1 MNDGTSIG
9 LLGIALWLVGVVFVG
24 AGQLGTFDP
33 PATKAAA
40 PSVVTSGPR
49 CTFAY
54 PRGLNPRALARVT
67 KKPKTCTDGDLQVT
81 WGDCSLRYKA

>member
-1 MNDGTSIG
+1 MTNDGTSIG
-9 LLGIALWLVGVVFVG
+9 LLGVAAWLVGVVFVG

-33 PATKAAA
+33 PPAA

-54 PRGLNPRALARVT
+54 PRGLDLWAIAKVT
-67 KKPKTCTDGDLQVT
+67 KHPETCENGDLQST
-81 WGDCSLRYKA
+81 WRGCTPRFKA